1 MLQEKK
7 MVERKT
13 WICKY
18 QMCFS
23 LQFKAAE
30 LEMSCEMSQTEEDEA
45 QFRNDNEVFNHRT
58 EGEEENA
65 EGNSNDKSEELTG
78 TKPRNTCKKHLGE
91 ETKTEKEEQ
100 RGKKKNT
107 CPPVCNLHW
116 ENQCVSMAAYKT
128 DHFYWLHVICL
139 IHLNT
144 LGKSALMTY
153 VQYTNNTKVS
163 FSRLRYMDVYDDMFD
178 FFIFFFPSKATECQ
192 KPDETPS
199 DDLTGFKEEQGED
212 TGPEELKGDEEH
224 KRRTDDEETT
234 QMGHGAEDEGQMRE
248 DRKEERLQAGGEE
261 GDEEHVETD
270 TSINNHTTLSEV
282 KRREDEDVQ
291 ENEDSNT
298 QENSKSEELNEAG
311 VEDASVSVGEQ
322 LRDSSEQHLDK
333 ETKSEKEEQRGKK
346 KNVHPSFCNKRISVC
361 LWQL

>member
-1 MLQEKK
+1 
-7 MVERKT
+7 
-13 WICKY
+13 
-18 QMCFS
+18 
-23 LQFKAAE
+23 
-30 LEMSCEMSQTEEDEA
+30 MSCEMSQTEEDEA

-100 RGKKKNT
+100 R
-107 CPPVCNLHW
+107 
-116 ENQCVSMAAYKT
+116 
-128 DHFYWLHVICL
+128 
-139 IHLNT
+139 
-144 LGKSALMTY
+144 
-153 VQYTNNTKVS
+153 
-163 FSRLRYMDVYDDMFD
+163 
-178 FFIFFFPSKATECQ
+178 ATECQ

-212 TGPEELKGDEEH
+212 TGPEELKH

-261 GDEEHVETD
+261 GDEEHEETD
-270 TSINNHTTLSEV
+270 TSINNHTTVSEV
-282 KRREDEDVQ
+282 KRCEDEDGQ
-291 ENEDSNT
+291 EKEDSNT
-298 QENSKSEELNEAG
+298 QENSKSEELNETR

-333 ETKSEKEEQRGKK
+333 ETKSEKEEQRVTPPQRRHHGLINQGATCYLNSVLQVLFMTTEIHHRLDPQTDRELRQIFTDLKTKTCRTGNITRSLKIENGKLDSHK
-346 KNVHPSFCNKRISVC
+346 VLRRK
-361 LWQL
+361 